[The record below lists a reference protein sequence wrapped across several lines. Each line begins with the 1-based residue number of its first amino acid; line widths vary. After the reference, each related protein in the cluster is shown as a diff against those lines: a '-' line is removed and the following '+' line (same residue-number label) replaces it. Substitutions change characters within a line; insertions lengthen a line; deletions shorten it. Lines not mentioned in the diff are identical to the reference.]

1 MVCINTSY
9 KMVQVFTHSFK
20 KVDNMNT
27 QRGDMSTHLN
37 VSSLEL
43 LPKLYFNS
51 WYIKGRETS
60 LTLVQNLTCFTQ
72 SPKYIP
78 YMYKETCNVSACLWF
93 TLYIFLHQCTY
104 FSQFW
109 YNDRRFLSGGSRP
122 LKKCM
127 GFPPKLIY
135 FLHYFLWKNTL
146 QSLLGY
152 RGGSTSSLLPMKK
165 YPTITVRI

>member
-51 WYIKGRETS
+51 
-60 LTLVQNLTCFTQ
+60 
-72 SPKYIP
+72 
-78 YMYKETCNVSACLWF
+78 
-93 TLYIFLHQCTY
+93 
-104 FSQFW
+104 
-109 YNDRRFLSGGSRP
+109 
-122 LKKCM
+122 
-127 GFPPKLIY
+127 
-135 FLHYFLWKNTL
+135 
-146 QSLLGY
+146 
-152 RGGSTSSLLPMKK
+152 
-165 YPTITVRI
+165 